1 MQALGITPKADV
13 YLLGSFQNIFT
24 GFNMRLSSDGQVT
37 IPLDIRLLANLQPGC
52 EVEFK
57 FDNGRVWLVSE
68 SLQESAERNRV
79 LALVRQAKGCA
90 TANIDIRVDDIMQ
103 LTRGD

>member
-1 MQALGITPKADV
+1 MDRQADKWF
-13 YLLGSFQNIFT
+13 SKFFE
-24 GFNMRLSSDGQVT
+24 GFCMRLSSDGQVT
-37 IPLDIRLLANLQPGC
+37 IPLDIRRLAGLQPGC

-57 FDNGRVWLVSE
+57 FDNGRVWLVSQ
-68 SLQESAERNRV
+68 SPTPSAERDRM

-90 TANIDIRVDDIMQ
+90 TANIEMSVDDIMQ